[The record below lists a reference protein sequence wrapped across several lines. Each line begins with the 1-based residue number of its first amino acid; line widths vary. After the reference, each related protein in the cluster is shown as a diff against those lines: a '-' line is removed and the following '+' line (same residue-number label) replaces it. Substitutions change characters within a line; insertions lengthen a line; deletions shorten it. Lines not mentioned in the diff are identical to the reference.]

1 MKGGYAMKSF
11 EEKTHN
17 QQLLPGVI
25 LSGHFLEP
33 ETYVTRRPEGRR
45 DWLIVFTLDGEGYF
59 RTPAGEKRCGTGDVS
74 LLKAGVP
81 HQYGTCLGKNWHFV
95 WAHFPYLSETAFLPD
110 EEVFISSV
118 SSEYIRKR
126 IYRSF
131 KRVLRD
137 SRERTGLWQEL
148 CENSIREILLL
159 LAERLNHKMDSRV
172 EQVLHI
178 LSQKM
183 TGSIRIDDLANTVCL
198 SPSRLSHLFKQETG
212 ETILETLNRMRL
224 RQAALFLEHTDRT
237 ATEAAQDVGFQNYNH
252 FAEQFRK
259 QYGISPRFYKSLP
272 IDKREV

>member
-1 MKGGYAMKSF
+1 MKSF
-11 EEKTHN
+11 DEKTHYE
-17 QQLLPGVI
+17 QLQPGVI
-25 LSGHFLEP
+25 LSGHYLET
-33 ETYVTRRPEGRR
+33 ETYVTRRPEGMR
-45 DWLIVFTLDGEGYF
+45 DWLIVYTLDGEGYF
-59 RTPAGEKRCGTGDVS
+59 RTPAGEKRCGAGDIS

-81 HQYGTCLGKNWHFV
+81 HQYGTCPDKNWHFV
-95 WAHFPYLSETAFLPD
+95 WAHFPHLLETSFLPD
-110 EEVFISSV
+110 EEVLISKIN
-118 SSEYIRKR
+118 SEYIRKR

-137 SRERTGLWQEL
+137 SRERTGLWYEL

-159 LAERLNHKMDSRV
+159 WAERLNQKKDSRV

-183 TGSIRIDDLANTVCL
+183 KDSIRIDDLAKTVCL

-212 ETILETLNRMRL
+212 ESILETLNRMRL

-237 ATEAAQDVGFQNYNH
+237 ATEAALDVGFQNYNH
-252 FAEQFRK
+252 FAELFRK

-272 IDKREV
+272 QDKREV